1 MTDRMD
7 EIRARAE
14 AASEV
19 PGPWYAATAPAE
31 GSDESKAE
39 YMAGAITEHGPLWVV
54 WKPDDEGDS
63 YRVPAIT
70 GDGPNGEALAQ
81 FIAHARQ
88 DIPDLLA
95 EVERLLAVIDR
106 VRELHAEGEFG
117 CPYPSHGCNDFYY
130 RGNYCPDAGTSC
142 EACGEKYPCP
152 TIRALGGDS

>member
-1 MTDRMD
+1 MTPD
-7 EIRARAE
+7 EL
-14 AASEV
+14 AAIKALVDAATE
-19 PGPWYAATAPAE
+19 GPW
-31 GSDESKAE
+31 
-39 YMAGAITEHGPLWVV
+39 
-54 WKPDDEGDS
+54 
-63 YRVPAIT
+63 RT
-70 GDGPNGEALAQ
+70 GDQWNSAGTVGVLSAKSTHGNEDIVASCCDHGADPADAQ

-88 DIPDLLA
+88 DVPRLLA
-95 EVERLLAVIDR
+95 EVERLTAVVDA